1 MADLG
6 SVERH
11 GSKSIVRFERW
22 FAHPV
27 ERVWRAITDP
37 AHAIKWWGA
46 LDIELTTGGKA
57 VVEWQNTDDHGNR
70 AVMHGVITEL
80 DPPRVL
86 EIEGDIH
93 GTLRFVLTPDGD
105 GSRLTF
111 TSTLELPE
119 EYRTKVLAGWHFHL
133 DALGQALEGHA
144 VDWPQW
150 PKDTWERIDEE
161 YVNRR

>member
-1 MADLG
+1 MPQIG
-6 SVERH
+6 SGERD
-11 GSKSIVRFERW
+11 GSNSIIRFGRR

-27 ERVWRAITDP
+27 ERVWQAITDP
-37 AHAIKWWGA
+37 AQAIKWWGA
-46 LDIELTTGGKA
+46 LDIECKPGGKA
-57 VVEWQNTDDHGNR
+57 VLEWQHTDDQGNR

-105 GSRLTF
+105 GTRLTF
-111 TSTLELPE
+111 TSTLELPD

-133 DALGQALEGHA
+133 EALADALAGNA
-144 VDWPQW
+144 VDWPHW
-150 PKDTWERIDEE
+150 P
-161 YVNRR
+161 